1 MASWPRPLTQKRQR
15 IRHLRPTR
23 TRFEASDARRD
34 FGFRISNF
42 GFSLSVNRNS
52 GLSSIRNRKSA
63 ISISMSIYRRVL
75 AYYRPFWP
83 QTIFGLLLSLC
94 GIGLNLLKPWPL
106 KFIVDQILPS
116 FARGSQTNT
125 FIGFQLF
132 AGHLR
137 IPTSPIL
144 SVHGLI
150 AALCLA
156 LIAIQLVWGA
166 INWITS
172 YLFVKIGLQ
181 ALLKLR
187 TDLYAYLQS
196 LSLKYHDA
204 RRSSDSSFRVAYDS
218 QSIQTIYNK
227 GFTNIFGSIIT
238 LVGTFVIMVR
248 LDWQLTLLSLAIVP
262 LIVGAIYFFAHRI
275 RRESTFIQEQE
286 SAMLAQ
292 AQEGLSSIRMVHA
305 FGREEFEILQFHQQ
319 ASQSLEANLRL
330 TLTNVNSAL
339 VISTLMVIGT
349 AAMYYVG
356 TLHVLAGTLTLGS
369 LLVFSAYLL
378 MLYQPL
384 ESLTYTAWAMEG
396 ATAGARRCFE
406 VLDGQDDVVDS
417 PKAIAISSARG
428 LIEFQNVSFAYA
440 QDRRV
445 LHNLHLTI
453 SPNQIVALVGGT
465 GAGKSTL
472 LSLVPRFYDPTSGSV
487 MLDGC
492 DLREITKKS
501 LRAQIAIVLQD
512 TLLFSTSVRENIA
525 YGRPDATEEEIVDAA
540 RRAQADEFIL
550 QMPNG
555 YQSAVGERGGHLS
568 VGQRQRLG
576 IARAFLKNAPV
587 LLLDEPTS
595 ALDPATESAIMET
608 IKELMRGRTT
618 LIATHRLATVHNVD
632 QIVVLDRGRVV
643 EQGRG
648 SELVARGGVYAKLY
662 TSGKF
667 AT

>member
-1 MASWPRPLTQKRQR
+1 
-15 IRHLRPTR
+15 
-23 TRFEASDARRD
+23 
-34 FGFRISNF
+34 
-42 GFSLSVNRNS
+42 
-52 GLSSIRNRKSA
+52 
-63 ISISMSIYRRVL
+63 MSIYQRVL
-75 AYYRPFWP
+75 RYYRPFLP
-83 QTIFGLLLSLC
+83 QTIFGLLLTVA
-94 GIGLNLLKPWPL
+94 GIGLNLLKPWPF
-106 KFIVDQILPS
+106 KIIVDDFLRVNS
-116 FARGSQTNT
+116 TARSDWRTW
-125 FIGFQLF
+125 
-132 AGHLR
+132 
-137 IPTSPIL
+137 IPL
-144 SVHGLI
+144 
-150 AALCLA
+150 LCLA
-156 LIAIQLVWGA
+156 LVAIQLLWGI
-166 INWITS
+166 INWITN

-187 TDLYAYLQS
+187 TDLYSYLQS

-227 GFTNIFGSIIT
+227 GFTNIFGSTIT
-238 LVGTFVIMVR
+238 LAGTFVIMMR

-262 LIVGAIYFFAHRI
+262 PIVAAIYFFAHRI

-305 FGREEFEILQFHQQ
+305 FGREEFEVRQFHRQ
-319 ASQSLEANLRL
+319 ARQSLQANLRL

-396 ATAGARRCFE
+396 AAAGAKRCFE
-406 VLDGQDDVVDS
+406 VLDRQDDVVDS
-417 PKAIAISSARG
+417 PKAIAILSARG
-428 LIEFQNVSFAYA
+428 SIEFQNVSFAYA
-440 QDRRV
+440 QDRGV
-445 LHNLHLTI
+445 LHNLDLTI

-487 MLDGC
+487 TLDGC

-540 RRAQADEFIL
+540 RRAQADEFIR

-595 ALDPATESAIMET
+595 ALDPTTESAIMET

-632 QIVVLDRGRVV
+632 QIIVLEHGHIV

-662 TSGKF
+662 ASGHYPS
-667 AT
+667 